1 MIASIRKLIILDWFA
16 LPMIGMMERWNI
28 GILGMCCIAL
38 KKNHDS

>member
-28 GILGMCCIAL
+28 GYVLHCIE
-38 KKNHDS
+38 KKS